1 MKKKVKLLKFDVLNL
16 NDRIYTKKEVE
27 PCLISLKEKIRDG
40 VLFGELGYPENYDV
54 CLREASHKIL
64 DLYIE
69 DDYLIGVIETLN
81 NSNGLVLKEIIDTV
95 VFRPSSIGTV
105 NEDKYIKLEKIL
117 TFNAIN
123 SETDAFKG
131 MID

>member
-1 MKKKVKLLKFDVLNL
+1 MKKTVKLLKFDVLNL
-16 NDRIYTKKEVE
+16 NNRIYTKKEVE

-54 CLREASHKIL
+54 SLREASHKIL

-81 NSNGLVLKEIIDTV
+81 NSSGHVLKELIDTV

-105 NEDKYIKLEKIL
+105 NENKYVRLENIL
-117 TFNAIN
+117 TFDAIN

-131 MID
+131 LMD

>member
-27 PCLISLKEKIRDG
+27 SHIESLKDKIRDG
-40 VLFGELGYPENYDV
+40 ILFGGLGYPENYDV
-54 CLREASHKIL
+54 SLREASHKIL

-69 DDYLIGVIETLN
+69 DDYLIGIIETLS
-81 NSNGLVLKEIIDTV
+81 NSNGLILKEIIDNV

-105 NEDKYIKLEKIL
+105 NEDKCIKLEKIL

-131 MID
+131 LMD